1 MRQTFISLLDK
12 LVILIVALI
21 LIGAFFAGIFAMFQ
35 GGGFFAG
42 IGIWIGG
49 AVYAVLVGGMLF
61 LFLGIHENT
70 KRTAEAVEKLANRP
84 AS

>member
-21 LIGAFFAGIFAMFQ
+21 LIGAFFAGIAAMFQ

-49 AVYAVLVGGMLF
+49 AVYAVLMGGMLF

-84 AS
+84 A